1 MDIKLNLP
9 QDDSYV
15 SNLAFI
21 RALMIKTIIENL
33 DINYEEKE
41 RLRESILETL
51 KKAWNKVRQEL
62 KSQLKRR
69 CRYHEKENTNSYIF
83 KKIKVFW

>member
-1 MDIKLNLP
+1 MEIKLNFP
-9 QDDSYV
+9 ENDNYI

-21 RALMIKTIIENL
+21 KALMIKTIIEKL

-51 KKAWNKVRQEL
+51 KKAWKNIKQEL
-62 KSQLKRR
+62 ESQLKRR
-69 CRYHEKENTNSYIF
+69 CRYHEKENSNSYIC
-83 KKIKVFW
+83 KTIKIL